1 MNTSEISAIHRAVR
15 LMGSQLNLAR
25 QLQVTPVTVNQW
37 LRPAGAKNARP
48 IPPKQCVR
56 IEQVTGGAVT
66 RKDLRPDD
74 YREIWPE
81 LADGFASLLHA
92 GLDKATAAL
101 ETAPGDRMATL
112 VKRNREQGLADIA
125 SGQTTKEPAQAGV

>member
-74 YREIWPE
+74 FAEIWPE
-81 LADGFASLLHA
+81 ADRP
-92 GLDKATAAL
+92 DWQPAT
-101 ETAPGDRMATL
+101 P
-112 VKRNREQGLADIA
+112 QP
-125 SGQTTKEPAQAGV
+125 TTEPAQAGA